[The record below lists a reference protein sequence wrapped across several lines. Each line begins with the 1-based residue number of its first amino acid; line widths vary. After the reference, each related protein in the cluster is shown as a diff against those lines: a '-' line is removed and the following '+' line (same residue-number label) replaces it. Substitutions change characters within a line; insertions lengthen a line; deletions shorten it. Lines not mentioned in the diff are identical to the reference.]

1 MRRAVL
7 IRPDM
12 VGALY
17 NLAELSYERGASK
30 DAEIYLVRSMRI
42 TVPSIDALAL
52 GVKIARMNG
61 DKAAEAS
68 YLQQLRRRFPDSPQL
83 KSLEGAR

>member
-1 MRRAVL
+1 VL

-17 NLAELSYERGASK
+17 NLAELTFARGASK
-30 DAEIYLVRSMRI
+30 DAEIYLVRSMRL
-42 TVPSIDALAL
+42 TGAPSIEALTL
-52 GVKIARMNG
+52 GVKVARANG
-61 DKAAEAS
+61 DKAAEGS

-83 KSLEGAR
+83 RELEGTR